1 MIVTRGL
8 SLSVIL
14 TLATICP
21 AGQKRPV
28 GAVVEHFSGSVI
40 LKENG
45 KQVRL
50 KEKVDDARRLYIG
63 DSVYC
68 EKGAKLTLWVGGKPV
83 QLDEYSGWYVIRRP
97 VSPEVQKALNAYGGT
112 GGRDRAGFTIPIL
125 YSPANESS
133 VVPGRFVLRWAPL
146 GQSCV
151 VSFVIRESG
160 GRELWRQEGIDGAS
174 GLLSPDAAR
183 QALVRYREK
192 NLSAVLQLKLTA
204 TCGDEDQVTFT
215 LVSAASEKSLDA
227 ELMAW
232 GGNTN
237 DLITHLG
244 RASVFVDYEMFPEA
258 ADEYEAALRLA
269 PDSHDLLNRTID
281 AERRIGNRARAK
293 ALQAHLSQNK

>member
-1 MIVTRGL
+1 M
-8 SLSVIL
+8 L
-14 TLATICP
+14 TLVTICAP
-21 AGQKRPV
+21 GQQRPV
-28 GAVVEHFSGSVI
+28 GAVVQHFSGSVI
-40 LKENG
+40 LKEKG
-45 KQVRL
+45 KHVRL

-68 EKGAKLTLWVGGKPV
+68 EKGAKLTLWVGSKPPMELE
-83 QLDEYSGWYVIRRP
+83 LDEYSGWYVIRRSG
-97 VSPEVQKALNAYGGT
+97 SPEVQKALNAYGSI
-112 GGRDRAGFTIPIL
+112 GGRDRAGFAIPIL

-133 VVPGRFVLRWAPL
+133 VVPGRFVLRWAQL
-146 GQSCV
+146 AQSCV
-151 VSFVIRESG
+151 VSFVIQESG

-174 GLLSPDAAR
+174 GLLTPDTAR
-183 QALVRYREK
+183 QALAGYREK
-192 NLSAVLQLKLTA
+192 KPSAVLQLKLTD

-232 GGNTN
+232 AGSTD
-237 DLITHLG
+237 DLITHLS

-269 PDSHDLLNRTID
+269 PDSHDLLKRTID

-293 ALQAHLSQNK
+293 ALEAHLSRNK

>member
-1 MIVTRGL
+1 L
-8 SLSVIL
+8 L
-14 TLATICP
+14 TICAPGQQRP
-21 AGQKRPV
+21 AG
-28 GAVVEHFSGSVI
+28 AVIKHLSGSVI

-50 KEKVDDARRLYIG
+50 KEKVDDARRLFVG
-63 DSVYC
+63 DRVYC
-68 EKGAKLTLWVGGKPV
+68 EKGAKLTLWVGGKPPMELE
-83 QLDEYSGWYVIRRP
+83 LDEYSGWYVIRRP
-97 VSPEVQKALNAYGGT
+97 GSPEVQKALNAYGSI

-133 VVPGRFVLRWAPL
+133 VVPGRFMLRWAPL

-151 VSFVIRESG
+151 VSFVIQESG
-160 GRELWRQEGIDGAS
+160 GREVWRQEGIDGAS
-174 GLLSPDAAR
+174 GLLSPDTAR
-183 QALVRYREK
+183 QALAGYREEK
-192 NLSAVLQLKLTA
+192 PSAVLQLKLTD

-232 GGNTN
+232 PANTN

-269 PDSHDLLNRTID
+269 PNSHDLLKRTID

-293 ALQAHLSQNK
+293 ALQAHLSRNK